1 MKKQERQEYNMMV
14 ENKYDL
20 LVRLQEDRNISY
32 GELAYVENC
41 SLKELKDLEEEI
53 DNELERITKIVKEEL
68 YYLIEE

>member
-20 LVRLQEDRNISY
+20 LVRLQEDRGISL
-32 GELAYVENC
+32 GEIAYVEDCN
-41 SLKELKDLEEEI
+41 LKDLKGLEEEI
-53 DNELERITKIVKEEL
+53 DTELERIAKIVKEEL